1 MTVRALALA
10 LALLAGWSAPAAA
23 QAPGGWLDRF
33 NRQMFGLNEQLS
45 QGVEALRQ
53 ALPEGLGVPD
63 WLSEGAGNMLGT
75 FVNEPITALSHAMAG
90 EFGHAA
96 GSLRRMGTNLT
107 QGVLGTRDVASELG
121 MDVPRS
127 DIGLAL
133 CRNGV
138 PEGPYVVLPIV
149 GPRTLRDAVA
159 DIVVTNAIIYV
170 ALMPV
175 LGPVPGLVTILVI
188 EVLDGAATLAVA
200 RQIDSAQVA
209 GGDFDE
215 VRDHYLASRAQR
227 CAGA

>member
-1 MTVRALALA
+1 MTFRAL
-10 LALLAGWSAPAAA
+10 LLACALVLGWSAPVAA

-45 QGVEALRQ
+45 QGVDALRQ
-53 ALPEGLGVPD
+53 ALPEGLAVPD

-90 EFGHAA
+90 EFGQAA
-96 GSLRRMGTNLT
+96 GSLRRLGTNLT
-107 QGVLGTRDVASELG
+107 QGVLGTRDAASELG

-133 CRNGV
+133 CRQGV

-159 DIVVTNAIIYV
+159 DLVVTNAIIYV

-175 LGPVPGLVTILVI
+175 FGPLPGLMTVLVI
-188 EVLDGAATLAVA
+188 EVLDEAAALAVA
-200 RQIDSAQVA
+200 RQIDSAQEA

-215 VRDHYLASRAQR
+215 VRDRYLASRAQR